1 MRESSRAKRM
11 QRHHARSG
19 DKSASL
25 NMVSLMDI
33 FTILVFF
40 LLVSAANSD
49 ILPTPKDI
57 KLPLSTAEKL
67 PKENLVIIIGNN
79 DILIQGKKV
88 ASIDRVIKSSNNVI
102 MPLLDALKNTLK
114 SELRTKGKD
123 KAKSMIKKGVTIM
136 GDKDV
141 PYILI
146 KKIMITSAAANFTDI
161 SLAVNKKAEDKT

>member
-1 MRESSRAKRM
+1 MKESSRTKRM
-11 QRHHARSG
+11 QRHHARMG

-57 KLPLSTAEKL
+57 KLPVSTADKI
-67 PKENLVIIIGNN
+67 PKANVVIMVGDT
-79 DILIQGKKV
+79 DILVQGKKV
-88 ASIDRVIKSSNNVI
+88 ADVKSVIKNSSNVI
-102 MPLLDALKNTLK
+102 KPLMEALKKQLDNDDGV
-114 SELRTKGKD
+114 EG
-123 KAKSMIKKGVTIM
+123 AKRIAKKGVTIM

-141 PYILI
+141 PYLLI
-146 KKIMITSAAANFTDI
+146 KKIMITSAAASFVDI
-161 SLAVNKKAEDKT
+161 SLAVNKKAADKS

>member
-1 MRESSRAKRM
+1 MKESSRAKRM
-11 QRHHARSG
+11 QRHHERRQ

-49 ILPTPKDI
+49 ILPTPKNI

-67 PKENLVIIIGNN
+67 PKENIVIIIGNN
-79 DILIQGKKV
+79 DILLQGKKI
-88 ASIDRVIKSSNNVI
+88 ANIDRTIKSNNNVI
-102 MPLLDALKNTLK
+102 LPLMDALKALVK
-114 SELRTKGKD
+114 TKGQNKT
-123 KAKSMIKKGVTIM
+123 KTIIKKGITIM

-141 PYILI
+141 PYILL
-146 KKIMITSAAANFTDI
+146 KKIMITSAAANFSNI
-161 SLAVNKKAEDKT
+161 SLAVNKKAADKV

>member
-1 MRESSRAKRM
+1 MKESSRAKRM
-11 QRHHARSG
+11 QRHHARRN

-49 ILPTPKDI
+49 ILPVPKNI
-57 KLPLSTAEKL
+57 KLPASTAEKL

-88 ASIDRVIKSSNNVI
+88 ANIDRVIKSSNNVI
-102 MPLLDALKNTLK
+102 MPLLDALKK
-114 SELRTKGKD
+114 QLRSKRSGEAK
-123 KAKSMIKKGVTIM
+123 KAMMKQGVTIM

-141 PYILI
+141 PYILL
-146 KKIMITSAAANFTDI
+146 KKIMITSAAANFSDI
-161 SLAVNKKAEDKT
+161 SLAVNKKKATDET

>member
-1 MRESSRAKRM
+1 M
-11 QRHHARSG
+11 QRHHARRS

-49 ILPTPKDI
+49 ILPTPKNI
-57 KLPLSTAEKL
+57 KLPASTADKL
-67 PKENLVIIIGNN
+67 PKENIVIMLGNN
-79 DILIQGKKV
+79 DILLQGKKV
-88 ASIDRVIKSSNNVI
+88 ASIDRVIKSRQNVI
-102 MPLLDALKNTLK
+102 MPLLDAMKMQ
-114 SELRTKGKD
+114 LRSKGAD
-123 KAKSMIKKGVTIM
+123 KAKKLVKKGVTIM

-141 PYILI
+141 PYILL

-161 SLAVNKKAEDKT
+161 SLAVNKKAADKS

>member
-11 QRHHARSG
+11 QRHHARRN

-49 ILPTPKDI
+49 ILPTPKNI
-57 KLPLSTAEKL
+57 KLPASTADKL
-67 PKENLVIIIGNN
+67 PKENIVIIIGNN
-79 DILIQGKKV
+79 DILIQGKKI
-88 ASIDRVIKSSNNVI
+88 ASINRVIKNNKNVI
-102 MPLLDALKNTLK
+102 MPLLDALKKELTNK
-114 SELRTKGKD
+114 SAE
-123 KAKSMIKKGVTIM
+123 KAKKTMKKGITIM

-146 KKIMITSAAANFTDI
+146 KKIMITSAAANFADI
-161 SLAVNKKAEDKT
+161 SLAVNKKKAADKT

>member
-1 MRESSRAKRM
+1 M
-11 QRHHARSG
+11 QRHHARRN

-49 ILPTPKDI
+49 ILPTPKNI
-57 KLPLSTAEKL
+57 KLPASTADKL
-67 PKENLVIIIGNN
+67 PKENIVIIIGNN

-102 MPLLDALKNTLK
+102 IPLLDALKGQLK
-114 SELRTKGKD
+114 GELRNKGSE
-123 KAKSMIKKGVTIM
+123 KAKKMMKKGITIM

-146 KKIMITSAAANFTDI
+146 KKIMITSASANFADI
-161 SLAVNKKAEDKT
+161 SLAVNKKKAADKT

>member
-1 MRESSRAKRM
+1 MKESSRAKRM
-11 QRHHARSG
+11 QRHHARRS

-49 ILPTPKDI
+49 ILPTPKNI
-57 KLPLSTAEKL
+57 KLPLSTAEKI
-67 PKENLVIIIGNN
+67 PKENIVIIIGNN
-79 DILIQGKKV
+79 DILIQGKKI
-88 ASIDRVIKSSNNVI
+88 ASIDRVIKSNHNIVL
-102 MPLLDALKNTLK
+102 PLMEALKKELKQSKNTDEVK
-114 SELRTKGKD
+114 KI
-123 KAKSMIKKGVTIM
+123 IKKGVTIM

-141 PYILI
+141 PYILL

-161 SLAVNKKAEDKT
+161 SLAVNKKAADKT

>member
-1 MRESSRAKRM
+1 MKESSKAKRM
-11 QRHHARSG
+11 QRHHERRN

-49 ILPTPKDI
+49 ILPTPKNI

-67 PKENLVIIIGNN
+67 PKENIVIIIGNN
-79 DILIQGKKV
+79 DILLQGKKI
-88 ASIDRVIKSSNNVI
+88 ASIDHTIASKNNVI
-102 MPLLDALKNTLK
+102 LPLMEALKDLVK
-114 SELRTKGKD
+114 SKGTD
-123 KAKSMIKKGVTIM
+123 KAKQTVNKGITIM

-141 PYILI
+141 PYILL
-146 KKIMITSAAANFTDI
+146 KKIMITSAAANFSNI
-161 SLAVNKKAEDKT
+161 SLAVNRKVADKA

>member
-1 MRESSRAKRM
+1 M
-11 QRHHARSG
+11 QRHHDRRN

-57 KLPLSTAEKL
+57 KLPASTAEKL
-67 PKENLVIIIGNN
+67 PKENIVIIIGNN
-79 DILIQGKKV
+79 NILLEGKKI
-88 ASIDRVIKSSNNVI
+88 AKIDRVIKSSSNVI
-102 MPLLDALKNTLK
+102 LPLLDALKNQIT
-114 SELRTKGKD
+114 SQKGK
-123 KAKSMIKKGVTIM
+123 KAKEVVKKGITIL

-141 PYILI
+141 PYILL

-161 SLAVNKKAEDKT
+161 SLAVSKKAVDKS